1 VRDQFPLYPEQASNF
16 ASHVDAVMLYITAVC
31 FFFAPGITSTIV
43 FSFRCH
49 ARKNPREIGAPI
61 HGGAARLACAIEGGC
76 VGIWERRYEEGGQLL
91 VKTQELG
98 QVSVPHVPA
107 GVLKF

>member
-16 ASHVDAVMLYITAVC
+16 ASHVDAVMLYITVVC
-31 FFFAPGITSTIV
+31 FFFALGITSPIV

-61 HGGAARLACAIEGGC
+61 HGDAAQLACPIEGGC
-76 VGIWERRYEEGGQLL
+76 VGIWERHCEEGGQLL
-91 VKTQELG
+91 VKTQVLG
-98 QVSVPHVPA
+98 QVSVLHVLA
-107 GVLKF
+107 GVSKF